1 MNNLKSNLSVC
12 AVIPF
17 FNEEAFIRNVILKTK
32 KYVDQIIAVNDGST
46 DNSEKMIKDLD
57 GVVVLSSKINRGKG
71 FALAKGF
78 EECVRNNF
86 DIIITLDGDNQHSPE
101 LIPEFISAIS
111 SNDIVIGNRLGDL
124 KNMPVARVLSNNITS
139 FLLSL
144 KTGQKILDSQCG
156 YRAYKKKVL
165 EIIKTTSAG
174 YEAESEIL
182 VLAARLGFR
191 IGFIDI
197 PTIYGGEKS
206 KMNPIEAIK
215 GFIKI
220 LFV

>member
-1 MNNLKSNLSVC
+1 MNKLKSNFSVC

-17 FNEEAFIRNVILKTK
+17 FNEDAFIRDVILKTK
-32 KYVDQIIAVNDGST
+32 QYVDQVIAVNDGST
-46 DNSEKMIKDLD
+46 DNSEKMIEDLD
-57 GVVVLSSKINRGKG
+57 DVIILSSNINRGKG
-71 FALAKGF
+71 FSLAKGF
-78 EECVRNNF
+78 EECVKKNF

-101 LIPEFISAIS
+101 LIPEFLSAIG

-124 KNMPVARVLSNNITS
+124 KNMPIARVLSNKITS
-139 FLLSL
+139 FFLSL

-156 YRAYKKKVL
+156 FRAYKKKVL

-174 YEAESEIL
+174 YEAESEML
-182 VLAARLGFR
+182 VLASRLRFR

-197 PTIYGGEKS
+197 PTIYEDENS